1 MEFLCFIT
9 KENKFAINILHLYK
23 IIDNFEL
30 TYYIN
35 EDQRAIYLI
44 NYLNKLI
51 PIFEINNDL
60 NYKSDLILIIDNTN
74 GVFGIF
80 IDEVKEI
87 VRDELPSGYKLVSIE
102 DLERFCLHEN
112 KKESNDIELF

>member
-1 MEFLCFIT
+1 MDFLCFII
-9 KENKFAINILHLYK
+9 KENKFAINILHLFK

-35 EDQRAIYLI
+35 ENQRAIYLI
-44 NYLNKLI
+44 NYLGKII

-60 NYKSDLILIIDNTN
+60 NYKSDLVLLLDNSN

-87 VRDELPSGYKLVSIE
+87 VRDKIPIGYKLVSIE
-102 DLERFCLHEN
+102 DIERFCSNETKN
-112 KKESNDIELF
+112 ESNDLELF